1 MKKQTLIIAIIVI
14 SSIAGSCNKED
25 ETEQLPPITQTG
37 ANTFGFVFDG
47 VVFTPTDSNS
57 RGFGIDGGGTSGIS
71 VFGDYSGTEHYSNR
85 IEAKRYT
92 NIKNVRVIN
101 VYIYQVAEI
110 GVGVYNLGAYN
121 IREGYKQPY
130 NNYISIYAKSPTTGS
145 WTEYYSYENSGE
157 INVTRK
163 DEDNVVFSGTFYAR
177 LRSNDGEIVEVT
189 QGRFDIDKKEM
200 NN

>member
-1 MKKQTLIIAIIVI
+1 MLVCTTL
-14 SSIAGSCNKED
+14 GL
-25 ETEQLPPITQTG
+25 T
-37 ANTFGFVFDG
+37 
-47 VVFTPTDSNS
+47 
-57 RGFGIDGGGTSGIS
+57 
-71 VFGDYSGTEHYSNR
+71 
-85 IEAKRYT
+85 
-92 NIKNVRVIN
+92 
-101 VYIYQVAEI
+101 
-110 GVGVYNLGAYN
+110 N